1 MNGVA
6 VISQLTIDCI
16 YADFPRFPEKGE
28 ELYAKHFEMTL
39 GGGAC
44 VTPIR

>member
-28 ELYAKHFEMTL
+28 RGRKACPHKN
-39 GGGAC
+39 GAGQA
-44 VTPIR
+44 PRR